1 MVCIVDIC
9 ILVFT
14 TSLTAIYCA
23 PLLIDNCLGKTTYHT
38 NAANG
43 DLPLKRF
50 ISAIALS
57 ALISAPAFA
66 ESPVMFSTINGYN
79 APDSD
84 AVGGVRLSVLHGQ
97 VDEVKGVD
105 FSVLGMSETK
115 RTTGVNFGLFFGG
128 AKVTEEMKGASL
140 GLFNWNTGS
149 TTGVNLAAVNITNDV
164 NGLNWSAVNVSEG
177 YTKADVG
184 LASVSEKS
192 NFQLGVFNM
201 TKEIDGVQIGII
213 NCADNGFFKCFP
225 IINFAK

>member
-1 MVCIVDIC
+1 MY
-9 ILVFT
+9 F
-14 TSLTAIYCA
+14 
-23 PLLIDNCLGKTTYHT
+23 
-38 NAANG
+38 G
-43 DLPLKRF
+43 DLPLKKF
-50 ISAIALS
+50 IPAL
-57 ALISAPAFA
+57 ALAAFVSAPAMA
-66 ESPVMFSTINGYN
+66 SAPVMFSTMNGYN
-79 APDSD
+79 APDAD

-149 TTGVNLAAVNITNDV
+149 TTGVNLAAVNVTNDV
-164 NGLNWSAVNVSEG
+164 NGLNWSAVNYSEG
-177 YTKADVG
+177 YTKADIGV
-184 LASVSEKS
+184 ASISEKS
-192 NFQLGVFNM
+192 NFQLGIFNK
-201 TKEIDGVQIGII
+201 TNTIDGVQIGLI

>member
-1 MVCIVDIC
+1 MKKFIPA
-9 ILVFT
+9 LV
-14 TSLTAIYCA
+14 L
-23 PLLIDNCLGKTTYHT
+23 
-38 NAANG
+38 AA
-43 DLPLKRF
+43 F
-50 ISAIALS
+50 V
-57 ALISAPAFA
+57 SAPAMA
-66 ESPVMFSTINGYN
+66 SAPVMFSTMNGYN
-79 APDSD
+79 APDAD

-149 TTGVNLAAVNITNDV
+149 TTGVNLAAVNVTNDV
-164 NGLNWSAVNVSEG
+164 NGLNWSAVNYSEG
-177 YTKADVG
+177 YTKADIGV
-184 LASVSEKS
+184 ASISEKS
-192 NFQLGVFNM
+192 NFQLGIFNK
-201 TKEIDGVQIGII
+201 TNTIDGVQIGLI